1 MQDIT
6 HITNT
11 ITVFCIKPPN
21 FPVLLTSPEDN
32 HNLTV
37 ITLLGHLQLYNY
49 IHILHMALL
58 FPHDNFGY
66 FIKPFYN
73 EPHSSPII
81 GKG

>member
-49 IHILHMALL
+49 IHILHMSLL
-58 FPHDNFGY
+58 FPHDILVILSSH
-66 FIKPFYN
+66 FIM
-73 EPHSSPII
+73 SPIQAP
-81 GKG
+81 